1 MKIQYFTQISPLF
14 PKKGKS
20 FYFLGTNQL
29 SFKLYFKF
37 QVLGNQILE
46 QIEERASANAWPSV
60 LMVSSS
66 IKRLSVTCGPSQSAI
81 VTSTPGQLAKHMI
94 TNASFRTKKISDD
107 IPKVLTDDENGPTSN
122 AATSAARMKSIV
134 EEIATDDSNELTS
147 PPSSSGKPSFG
158 GKLSNNNGEGKPHTS
173 NKEKLMAKLPN
184 LKVSMTSKKERTHS
198 ETNDRET
205 SGDKDEKKSGKG
217 DKSAAEKF
225 AKSEKKKSGKL
236 YVTSSLAPGSTLPG
250 NGGGGSSPSPT
261 SLNSGVAFGRS
272 QNGDG
277 VSISSKN
284 IESISIEQVEE
295 LIQMKKLPQETISIH
310 SPESGT
316 TLF

>member
-1 MKIQYFTQISPLF
+1 M
-14 PKKGKS
+14 
-20 FYFLGTNQL
+20 
-29 SFKLYFKF
+29 
-37 QVLGNQILE
+37 LGNQIID

-60 LMVSSS
+60 LMVCSS

-81 VTSTPGQLAKHMI
+81 ITSTPGQLAKHMI

-107 IPKVLTDDENGPTSN
+107 IPKVLNDDENGLTAN
-122 AATSAARMKSIV
+122 AASSAARMKSIV

-147 PPSSSGKPSFG
+147 PPSSSGKPAFG

-198 ETNDRET
+198 ETNDRDA
-205 SGDKDEKKSGKG
+205 SGEKEDKKVGKG
-217 DKSAAEKF
+217 DKIAAEKF
-225 AKSEKKKSGKL
+225 AKNEKKKAGKL
-236 YVTSSLAPGSTLPG
+236 YVASSLAPGSNLPG
-250 NGGGGSSPSPT
+250 SGGGGGSSPSPT
-261 SLNSGVAFGRS
+261 SLNSGIQFGRS

-277 VSISSKN
+277 VSVSSKN
-284 IESISIEQVEE
+284 IESIEQVEE